1 MIFPPLHIEVS
12 KGHGRIETRTIQT
25 STALNDYLDF
35 PHVHQVFRIK
45 RQVTDLLGKNPREE
59 TAYGL
64 TSLTE
69 DKASPADVLAYNR
82 GHWAIENE
90 LHWVRD
96 VTFDEDRS
104 RIRAENGPQV
114 MASLRNLSI
123 GLLRRAGY
131 RHQIAKGLRHCCWN
145 VKQTFRLIGLKIA

>member
-1 MIFPPLHIEVS
+1 MIFFPAHSETT

-25 STALNDYLDF
+25 STLVNDYLDF
-35 PHVHQVFRIK
+35 PYVHQVFRIK
-45 RQVTDLLGKNPREE
+45 RQVTDLAGNNPQEE
-59 TAYGL
+59 MVYGL

-69 DKASPADVLAYNR
+69 CQASPADILAYNR
-82 GHWAIENE
+82 GHWSIENE

-104 RIRAENGPQV
+104 RIRVKNGPHV
-114 MASLRNLSI
+114 MATLRNLSI

-131 RHQIAKGLRHCCWN
+131 RHQIAKGIRHCTWN
-145 VKQTFRLIGLKIA
+145 VKKTFRLIGLLI

>member
-1 MIFPPLHIEVS
+1 MIFPPLHSETT

-25 STALNDYLDF
+25 STLVNTYVDF

-45 RQVTDLLGKNPREE
+45 RHVTDLSGNNPKEE
-59 TAYGL
+59 MVYGL

-69 DKASPADVLAYNR
+69 VEASPRDILAYNR
-82 GHWAIENE
+82 GHWSIENE

-104 RIRAENGPQV
+104 RIRTQNGPHV

-123 GLLRRAGY
+123 GLLRKAGY
-131 RHQIAKGLRHCCWN
+131 RHHIAKGIRHCTWD
-145 VKQTFRLIGLKIA
+145 VKKTLRLIGLLI

>member
-1 MIFPPLHIEVS
+1 MIFPPVHVEVS

-25 STALNDYLDF
+25 STALNDYLNF

-45 RQVTDLLGKNPREE
+45 RQVTNLKGENPREE

-69 DKASPADVLAYNR
+69 DKADPAALLAYNR
-82 GHWAIENE
+82 GHWSIENE

-123 GLLRRAGY
+123 GLLRQAGY
-131 RHQIAKGLRHCCWN
+131 RHQIAKGLRHCSWN
-145 VKQTFRLIGLKIA
+145 VKKTFRLIGLEI

>member
-1 MIFPPLHIEVS
+1 MIFPPVYREVS

-35 PHVHQVFRIK
+35 PYVHQVFRIK
-45 RQVTDLLGKNPREE
+45 REVTNLEGKNPREE
-59 TAYGL
+59 IAYGL

-69 DKASPADVLAYNR
+69 EKASPEDLLRYNR
-82 GHWAIENE
+82 GHWSIENE

-104 RIRAENGPQV
+104 RIRAGNGPQV

-123 GLLRRAGY
+123 GLLRKAGY
-131 RHQIAKGLRHCCWN
+131 RHQIAKGLRHCSWD
-145 VKQTFRLIGLKIA
+145 VKRTFRLIGITI

>member
-1 MIFPPLHIEVS
+1 MIFFPVHSETT

-25 STALNDYLDF
+25 STVLNDYVDF
-35 PHVHQVFRIK
+35 PYVHQVFRIK
-45 RQVTDLLGKNPREE
+45 RQVTDLTGKNPKEE
-59 TAYGL
+59 TVYGL
-64 TSLTE
+64 TSLT
-69 DKASPADVLAYNR
+69 KSQASPTDILAYNR
-82 GHWAIENE
+82 GHWSIENE

-104 RIRAENGPQV
+104 RIRAKNGPHI

-131 RHQIAKGLRHCCWN
+131 RHQIAKGLRHCSWD
-145 VKQTFRLIGLKIA
+145 VKKTLRLIGLEI

>member
-1 MIFPPLHIEVS
+1 MIFFPAYVETT
-12 KGHGRIETRTIQT
+12 KGHGRIETRIIQT
-25 STALNDYLDF
+25 STVLNDYLDF
-35 PHVHQVFRIK
+35 PHVHQVFRIQRK
-45 RQVTDLLGKNPREE
+45 VTDLNGENPREE
-59 TAYGL
+59 IAYGL

-69 DKASPADVLAYNR
+69 DQAGPADILSYNR
-82 GHWAIENE
+82 GHWSIENE

-104 RIRAENGPQV
+104 RIRTGHGPQV

-131 RHQIAKGLRHCCWN
+131 RHQIAKGLRHCSWD
-145 VKQTFRLIGLKIA
+145 VKKTFRLIGLEF

>member
-1 MIFPPLHIEVS
+1 M
-12 KGHGRIETRTIQT
+12 
-25 STALNDYLDF
+25 
-35 PHVHQVFRIK
+35 FRIK
-45 RQVTDLLGKNPREE
+45 RKVTDLNGKNPREE

-64 TSLTE
+64 TSLAK
-69 DKASPADVLAYNR
+69 DKADGADILSYNR
-82 GHWAIENE
+82 GHWSIENE

-104 RIRAENGPQV
+104 RIRAGHGPQV

-131 RHQIAKGLRHCCWN
+131 RHQIAKGLRHCSWD
-145 VKQTFRLIGLKIA
+145 VKKTFRLIGLEI

>member
-1 MIFPPLHIEVS
+1 MIFPPGHMEVS
-12 KGHGRIETRTIQT
+12 KGHGRIETRILQT

-45 RQVTDLLGKNPREE
+45 RQVTNLNGENLREE
-59 TAYGL
+59 IAYGL

-69 DKASPADVLAYNR
+69 AKASKEDLLSYNR
-82 GHWAIENE
+82 GHWSIENE

-104 RIRAENGPQV
+104 RIRAGHGPQV

-131 RHQIAKGLRHCCWN
+131 RHQIAKGLRHCSWN
-145 VKQTFRLIGLKIA
+145 LKRTFRLMGLELP

>member
-1 MIFPPLHIEVS
+1 MIFPPPHIEVT

-25 STALNDYLDF
+25 SIVLNDYLDF
-35 PHVHQVFRIK
+35 PHVQQVFRIQRK
-45 RQVTDLLGKNPREE
+45 VTDLKGKNPREE
-59 TAYGL
+59 TAFGL

-69 DKASPADVLAYNR
+69 DKADGMDILSYNR
-82 GHWAIENE
+82 GHWSIENE

-131 RHQIAKGLRHCCWN
+131 RHQIAKGLRTCSWDI
-145 VKQTFRLIGLKIA
+145 KRTFRLIGLEI